1 MSAQF
6 AQLTSA
12 ATQPATAAGLRCPSL
27 TGQRSTRRVEFE
39 PKYGGGR
46 GGVEVS
52 YLWHGAPDAPT
63 VIVQGGISAS
73 RDVLT
78 GGQRVLLREDA
89 RPVRSARRRRDSQIV
104 TGASIGIEAYEQPL
118 WDALRATRSQ
128 LAKQHGVPPYVVFH
142 DATLLAMLRAMPAD
156 ETELASIS
164 GVGEAKLKRYGR
176 DFLAVINAAE

>member
-1 MSAQF
+1 LLATDPEGYGTLR
-6 AQLTSA
+6 LTA
-12 ATQPATAAGLRCPSL
+12 
-27 TGQRSTRRVEFE
+27 
-39 PKYGGGR
+39 
-46 GGVEVS
+46 
-52 YLWHGAPDAPT
+52 
-63 VIVQGGISAS
+63 AS

-104 TGASIGIEAYEQPL
+104 TGASIGIEAYEQPM